1 MNRSILVTI
10 GTLLALAAALAARP
24 AASLEGMRCKHTP
37 ECTTSEGEICIADNL
52 AATWGTCRRL
62 KVLP

>member
-1 MNRSILVTI
+1 MKHSILL
-10 GTLLALAAALAARP
+10 TLGALFVLAVALAARP

-37 ECTTSEGEICIADNL
+37 ECTTSEGEICVADSL
-52 AATWGTCRRL
+52 AATWGTRRRL

>member
-1 MNRSILVTI
+1 MNRSILLTVA
-10 GTLLALAAALAARP
+10 TLLVLAVALAARP

-37 ECTTSEGEICIADNL
+37 ECTTSEGEICIADPL
-52 AATWGTCRRL
+52 TSTWGTCRRV

>member
-1 MNRSILVTI
+1 MKHSILLTM
-10 GTLLALAAALAARP
+10 GALLALAAALAARP

-37 ECTTSEGEICIADNL
+37 ECTTAEGEICIADNL

>member
-1 MNRSILVTI
+1 MNRSILLTL
-10 GTLLALAAALAARP
+10 GALLALAAALAARP

-37 ECTTSEGEICIADNL
+37 ECTTSEGEICVADSL
-52 AATWGTCRRL
+52 TSTWGTCRRL